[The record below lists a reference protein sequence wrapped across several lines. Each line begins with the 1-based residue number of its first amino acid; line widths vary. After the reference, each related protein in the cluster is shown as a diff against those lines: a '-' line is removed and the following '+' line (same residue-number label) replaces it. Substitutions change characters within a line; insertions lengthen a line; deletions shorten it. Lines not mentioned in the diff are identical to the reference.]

1 MPVPGEFSV
10 CTLQCWIARTLV
22 SVADVGDVDRY
33 DVVSDGSLVDHS
45 HKGDAQTNTHSEH
58 ADETG

>member
-1 MPVPGEFSV
+1 
-10 CTLQCWIARTLV
+10 LI

-45 HKGDAQTNTHSEH
+45 HKGDAETNLYSHHT
-58 ADETG
+58 DKTG